1 MVNFISQYK
10 GCISHYGRGKSV
22 RVYLSPELNV
32 VKLWRNWKLHRNQDN
47 MDISSLSKF
56 KKIFYTKFNVEFEN
70 PRTDS
75 FCETQKKLIRKTF
88 DMKLKA
94 EEFAK
99 YCLHKLRVK
108 KFYSFM
114 KKKNENFIKV
124 CFDMQQSQPIPK

>member
-1 MVNFISQYK
+1 M
-10 GCISHYGRGKSV
+10 
-22 RVYLSPELNV
+22 YLLPELNV

-56 KKIFYTKFNVEFEN
+56 KKIFYTKFNAGFGN
-70 PRTDS
+70 PRTDVCS

-99 YCLHKLRVK
+99 YCLHKLRAK
-108 KFYSFM
+108 KFYSLM
-114 KKKNENFIKV
+114 KEKNENVIKV
-124 CFDMQQSQPIPK
+124 CFDMQQNQPIPKLSVVKYFMVDKFGSVT